1 MPRKKAQPIA
11 PLTVSTVQN
20 EVISLDSPPPPQPPA
35 PAKTKRE
42 KKSSKHKVVAVVTP
56 DGIQGS
62 FQSEVRRPLIAHLPI
77 KSSEVKFLDEPLQ
90 YDPNP
95 PGQPEAYNAGEI
107 DPFASE
113 ATYEHMA
120 IGGPQPEEK
129 VELKQDEFEEQ
140 PAPQVTQPV
149 TTQSR
154 KEYGPTT
161 LLVQFASMKQSQEL
175 PKESSAVCFW
185 CCEKF
190 SGSPCVIPTRIV
202 DDIWQVYGNYCTPQC
217 AMAYLMSEILDTHT
231 RWERIALLNRLY
243 VDSTNGR
250 IYPAPARETL
260 SKFGGPI
267 SIEDHRAMCDAQRV
281 RVDVHMPPMVSIL
294 ASMDTKPIDFYE
306 TPLRNTFASPH
317 QYVRQVVQDEPTGL
331 KLKRSKPLKD
341 KESTLD
347 QCLQIK
353 VKG

>member
-1 MPRKKAQPIA
+1 M
-11 PLTVSTVQN
+11 
-20 EVISLDSPPPPQPPA
+20 PA
-35 PAKTKRE
+35 PVMTKENDVQENLDTEEE
-42 KKSSKHKVVAVVTP
+42 K
-56 DGIQGS
+56 
-62 FQSEVRRPLIAHLPI
+62 
-77 KSSEVKFLDEPLQ
+77 PLQ
-90 YDPNP
+90 T
-95 PGQPEAYNAGEI
+95 
-107 DPFASE
+107 S
-113 ATYEHMA
+113 ATPVSVA
-120 IGGPQPEEK
+120 
-129 VELKQDEFEEQ
+129 
-140 PAPQVTQPV
+140 AP
-149 TTQSR
+149 SR

-161 LLVQFASMKQSQEL
+161 LLVQFANTKQTQEL

-185 CCEKF
+185 CCDKF
-190 SGSPCVIPTRIV
+190 GGSPCVIPTRIS
-202 DDIWQVYGNYCTPQC
+202 DDVWHVYGNYCTPQC

-243 VDSTNGR
+243 SDSTNGR

-317 QYVRQVVQDEPTGL
+317 QYVRQATHDEPTGL
-331 KLKRSKPLKD
+331 KLKRTKPLKD

-347 QCLQIK
+347 NCFPIT